1 MSSPTPNPASD
12 HPALAGFAASTLY
25 DAHRP
30 TYPPSTLTS
39 ILSKL
44 PIPPSSAADPAAP
57 PTRILDLGAGTG
69 KFTELLARREEQL
82 EIVAVEPHEGMRRV
96 LEGKGLEGVEV
107 REGGAERIPLGE
119 GSVEGVVY
127 NAPLSWTP
135 TTKWEAKIKDITW
148 SFDDKHPR
156 FRHEQ
161 WRKVFDKQLSSTPFT
176 IQMADPL
183 FSLPLGE
190 DSVKFTDWVS
200 KEGIWERY
208 RTISH
213 IAVLEG
219 EQMEVSRVL
228 SVDKFWLD
236 GRLMVPTQTV
246 KRKVF
251 EAMEEDDVEMNEKGE
266 VALHGQTVFYWT
278 TAVPTAPLKSGG

>member
-1 MSSPTPNPASD
+1 M
-12 HPALAGFAASTLY
+12 
-25 DAHRP
+25 
-30 TYPPSTLTS
+30 
-39 ILSKL
+39 
-44 PIPPSSAADPAAP
+44 
-57 PTRILDLGAGTG
+57 
-69 KFTELLARREEQL
+69 
-82 EIVAVEPHEGMRRV
+82 IV
-96 LEGKGLEGVEV
+96 
-107 REGGAERIPLGE
+107 ID
-119 GSVEGVVY
+119 